1 MTFGCILWKKKKS
14 LRLLANSGVERMSS
28 NVCLCSIKKEKK
40 EKNQE
45 KKCTWLFESAL
56 FSIVSIGCLSVHM
69 NVEGSC
75 GCYRSF
81 MLCFSSFQTHG
92 QSFSF
97 FFSHSYGDSAFM
109 FPSSEMARSLPLSLS
124 CSGILHRSHASS
136 FVVVQPVSCLKNT
149 ASRYYLPP
157 KAKTEKQCKY
167 RFMFVMVSS
176 VGNVSF
182 LFISLSFIFFN
193 QNLSVFLRLTSF
205 TALLTFRV
213 RRRIFIKDVWKLL
226 LSHAKVWCSV

>member
-1 MTFGCILWKKKKS
+1 M
-14 LRLLANSGVERMSS
+14 
-28 NVCLCSIKKEKK
+28 
-40 EKNQE
+40 
-45 KKCTWLFESAL
+45 CTWLFKSAL

-81 MLCFSSFQTHG
+81 VLCFSSFQTHG

-97 FFSHSYGDSAFM
+97 FFIYSYGDTAFM
-109 FPSSEMARSLPLSLS
+109 FPSSKIARSLPLSLS
-124 CSGILHRSHASS
+124 CSGILHCSQALS

-167 RFMFVMVSS
+167 RFMFVMVRS

-182 LFISLSFIFFN
+182 FFISLSLSLFFSQTSEFI
-193 QNLSVFLRLTSF
+193 SVSTIDLIYS
-205 TALLTFRV
+205 TFDFPC

-226 LSHAKVWCSV
+226 LSRAKV